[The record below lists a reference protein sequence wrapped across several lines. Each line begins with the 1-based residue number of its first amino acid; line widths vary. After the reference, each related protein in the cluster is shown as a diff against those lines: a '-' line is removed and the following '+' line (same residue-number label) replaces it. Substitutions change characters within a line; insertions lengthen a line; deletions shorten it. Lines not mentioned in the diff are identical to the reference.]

1 MGGGVRFYQSTN
13 GGNTMSEF
21 YEKILERHNPFIVA
35 DIGAN
40 HNGDLELA
48 KEMVIKLVELGC
60 DAVKFQSWSKS
71 SLFVKDFYKE
81 KSKFVDE
88 KFGTLEQMVEKF
100 SLSQD
105 DLIALNE
112 QCNSRNITFCSSA
125 FSIEEVDMLDELNV
139 PFFKVASMDLNNL
152 TFLEY
157 IAKKKKP
164 IILSTGMGSLAE
176 IETALNTIYKTGNND
191 VILLHCVAI
200 YPPDDAIINLKNIV
214 MLRETFGIPV
224 GFSDHTM
231 GTSIPL
237 AAIALGAK
245 IIEKHFTLDKTLP
258 GWDHAVSAEPKEM
271 KIIIEEGKRIVRVL
285 GKYERVISEAE
296 MEQRKS
302 FRRSIVTKRNIK
314 KGETIEEKNL
324 DFKRPGTGIR
334 PDEIRYIIG
343 RKVNKAIGEDELIHW
358 QDLI

>member
-1 MGGGVRFYQSTN
+1 MQTNFYQN
-13 GGNTMSEF
+13 IIGRQEP
-21 YEKILERHNPFIVA
+21 YIIA

-40 HNGDLELA
+40 HNGDMELA
-48 KEMVIKLVELGC
+48 KKMIDELKDCGC

-71 SLFVKDFYKE
+71 SLFTKGFYK
-81 KSKFVDE
+81 KKNQFVD
-88 KFGTLEQMVEKF
+88 KRFGTLEEMVEKF
-100 SLSQD
+100 SLSKEDHRELKNYCDQK
-105 DLIALNE
+105 
-112 QCNSRNITFCSSA
+112 NITFCSTPTS
-125 FSIEEVDMLDELNV
+125 FIEVDMLEELKV
-139 PFFKVASMDLNNL
+139 SFFKVASMDLNNL

-157 IAKKKKP
+157 VAKKKKP

-176 IETALNTIYKTGNND
+176 IETALNTIYKTGNNEI
-191 VILLHCVAI
+191 ILFHCVSV
-200 YPPDDAIINLKNIV
+200 YPPDDAIINLKNIL

-224 GFSDHTM
+224 GFSDHTL
-231 GTSIPL
+231 GISIPL
-237 AAIALGAK
+237 AAIGLGAK

-258 GWDHAVSAEPKEM
+258 GWDHAVSANPEEM
-271 KIIIEEGKRIVRVL
+271 RIIIKEGKRIVRAL

-314 KGETIEEKNL
+314 KGEIIGEKDL

-334 PDEIRYIIG
+334 PDEIKYVLG
-343 RKVNKAIGEDELIHW
+343 RKVTRDIEKDELINW